1 MSLAEDDWKARAE
14 PLLRAAQ
21 AGDAAARGRLFELY
35 RNYLTAIAEAEL
47 TNALRPKAG
56 ASDVVQDTLLEA
68 HNFFARFEGEEGDG
82 FRAWLRGILMNK
94 LAQVHAHY
102 HDVQKR
108 QVDREQPL
116 EQSGDTGQLLDG
128 LVAADPTPS
137 GQVVRD
143 EEEQLLH
150 NVLAQLPEP
159 VRQVILWRNWEGQT
173 FAEIG
178 RRLGRSE
185 DAARMFF
192 TRALETLAERLGA
205 PDAERRPNRTE

>member
-1 MSLAEDDWKARAE
+1 MPAAEDHWKEQAE

-21 AGDAAARGRLFELY
+21 AGDAVARGQLLELY
-35 RNYLTAIAEAEL
+35 RNYLSAIADAEL
-47 TNALRPKAG
+47 ANALRPKAG

-94 LAQVHAHY
+94 LAQIHAHY

-108 QVDREQPL
+108 QVDREQSL
-116 EQSGDTGQLLDG
+116 EESGDAGCLRDG
-128 LVAADPTPS
+128 LVAADLSPS

-143 EEEQLLH
+143 EEEQHLH
-150 NVLAQLPEP
+150 NILAQLPEA
-159 VRQVILWRNWEGQT
+159 VRQVIVWRNWEGQS

-192 TRALETLAERLGA
+192 TRALEMLAEKLGA
-205 PDAERRPNRTE
+205 RDADRRPNRTG